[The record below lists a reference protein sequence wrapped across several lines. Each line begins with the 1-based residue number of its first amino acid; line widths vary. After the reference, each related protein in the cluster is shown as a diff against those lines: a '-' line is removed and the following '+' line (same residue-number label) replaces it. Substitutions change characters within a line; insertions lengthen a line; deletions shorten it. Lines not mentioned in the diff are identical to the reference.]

1 MSALPPKADIW
12 QKARLL
18 GGAAMLSIVAVR
30 PQELWRANP
39 IVDLCLTDL
48 PTRTLAVKSSAFS
61 CVIGFLLPAR
71 CNAILFLKCATV
83 ISNAGSTRQQ
93 LDHRRFAKPLPLST
107 HDNGIRCRLG
117 DQSGPRSV
125 ERGRCP
131 LWVKSGHV
139 QCKRACPLYPRK
151 RTCAMQLRMSAKGQE
166 QTHAA
171 QQNVPIRSPRRRFV
185 GDATAR

>member
-83 ISNAGSTRQQ
+83 ISNAGSTR
-93 LDHRRFAKPLPLST
+93 
-107 HDNGIRCRLG
+107 
-117 DQSGPRSV
+117 RSPTI
-125 ERGRCP
+125 GSP
-131 LWVKSGHV
+131 S
-139 QCKRACPLYPRK
+139 
-151 RTCAMQLRMSAKGQE
+151 
-166 QTHAA
+166 
-171 QQNVPIRSPRRRFV
+171 IRSEERRV
-185 GDATAR
+185 GKECRVRWYRGNV